1 VSKSGVKKPPDKHT
15 SPFSTG
21 IIAADERKIEHMS
34 VNAIIFDMDDT
45 LITDSDATS
54 SALQKTA
61 LYAQRQRDV
70 DVEAL
75 QQAVYANMR
84 RLWHDSVTHPYC
96 EAIGIS
102 ATEGL
107 WGRFIGTDP
116 NLQALHAWAPTY
128 QVEVWNRSLA
138 EQDHADHELA
148 EQLAAF
154 FHQERRASQALFPE
168 TEVMLQELRSNYK
181 LGLLTNGA
189 PDLQREKI
197 ELCHLAHYFDTIV
210 VSGELGI
217 GKPDPAIFSAV
228 LNGLAVSPQTA
239 IMVGDSLRRDILGA
253 SCCGLKPIWINREGI
268 ACDHQYAP
276 LIHAQIA
283 NLRELYQVL

>member
-1 VSKSGVKKPPDKHT
+1 
-15 SPFSTG
+15 
-21 IIAADERKIEHMS
+21 MS

-45 LITDSDATS
+45 LITDSDATRI
-54 SALQKTA
+54 ALQKTA
-61 LYAQRQRDV
+61 LYAQQQRNV

-84 RLWHDSVTHPYC
+84 RLWHDSPTYPYC
-96 EAIGIS
+96 KSIGIS
-102 ATEGL
+102 ASEGL
-107 WGRFIGTDP
+107 WGHFVGSDP

-128 QVEVWNRSLA
+128 QVEVWDRALA
-138 EQDHADHELA
+138 AQGHADHALA
-148 EQLAAF
+148 EQLAAL
-154 FHQERRASQALFPE
+154 FHQERRAGQALFPE
-168 TEVMLQELRSNYK
+168 TAAMLQELHSNYK

-197 ELCHLAHYFDTIV
+197 DMCNLAHYFDAIV

-217 GKPDPAIFSAV
+217 GKPDPAVFSSV
-228 LNGLAVSPQTA
+228 LNDLAVSPQTA
-239 IMVGDSLRRDILGA
+239 VMVGDSLKRDILGA
-253 SCCGLKPIWINREGI
+253 SRSGLKAIWINREGI
-268 ACDHQYAP
+268 ACDQLYAP

>member
-1 VSKSGVKKPPDKHT
+1 
-15 SPFSTG
+15 
-21 IIAADERKIEHMS
+21 MS

-45 LITDSDATS
+45 LITDNEATRI
-54 SALQKTA
+54 ALLQTA
-61 LYAQRQRDV
+61 LYAQQHYEL

-75 QQAVYANMR
+75 QKAFCANML
-84 RLWHDSVTHPYC
+84 RLWYDAPTYPYC

-102 ATEGL
+102 AEEGL
-107 WGRFIGTDP
+107 WGRFVGTDP
-116 NLQALHAWAPTY
+116 NLQALHDWAPIY
-128 QVEVWNRSLA
+128 QVEVWNRALA
-138 EQDHADHELA
+138 EQGVADRALA
-148 EQLAAF
+148 EQLAAL

-168 TEVMLQELRSNYK
+168 TQAMLQELRANYK

-197 ELCHLAHYFDTIV
+197 ELCNLAHYFDAIV

-217 GKPDPAIFSAV
+217 GKPDPAIFTAI
-228 LNGLAVSPQTA
+228 LHDLAVSPQTA
-239 IMVGDSLRRDILGA
+239 VMVGDSLRRDILGA
-253 SCCGLKPIWINREGI
+253 ARSGLRAIWINREGS
-268 ACDHQYAP
+268 ACDRQYAP